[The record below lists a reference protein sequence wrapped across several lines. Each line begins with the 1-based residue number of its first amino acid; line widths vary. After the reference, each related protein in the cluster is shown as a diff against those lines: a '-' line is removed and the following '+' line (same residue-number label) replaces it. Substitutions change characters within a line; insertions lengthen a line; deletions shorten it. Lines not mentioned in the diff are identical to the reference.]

1 MNDLFSE
8 RESPRARMRAR
19 WLRKGSSVAR
29 DFHPVLPRSG
39 LIKKALFNT
48 RGFLSKDFV
57 SLGCGFFRRT
67 SENLQESE
75 LSKISCW
82 RARSQGG

>member
-1 MNDLFSE
+1 MDDLFSE
-8 RESPRARMRAR
+8 REPPRARMRAR

-48 RGFLSKDFV
+48 RGFLSKNFAGL
-57 SLGCGFFRRT
+57 SCGFFRRT

-75 LSKISCW
+75 LSKTSCW